1 MDFDLEKD
9 YYKILGV
16 TEDTSADDIKKAYL
30 KLAKKH
36 HPDVN
41 GNSDESKEKFQ
52 EIQEAYDV
60 LSHHSKKVRYDGMR
74 RGSRFDNYDDFD
86 FRHPF
91 GFRDPRANMNARSKN
106 YNPYDY
112 MPKRPKPDGI
122 NFDGADTSETITI
135 SFASSII
142 GIKKLAHSFRIDSAC
157 PNFIKEVKESI
168 KPCEHCH
175 KTGIL
180 VRMVHH
186 MHTELY
192 TCPHCNG
199 TGWTMNTDISKH
211 QCDHKGCN
219 KGVIS
224 EIKSFDL
231 NIPHGFADGSI
242 LRMTG
247 CGGQGV
253 GNGVDGNH
261 YITVNV
267 KKDPLFEIKDR
278 YNIHTTRVISPLS
291 IIFGGKTFVIA
302 PDGERID
309 IDIPKGFDCKPITY
323 ENKGM
328 YYKPNMEERGKLIV
342 EFILDDTVID
352 TDKWLNISSEEELKQ
367 FIDNAK
373 HYKKTQL
380 CDEQYNNYLSSVNSI
395 KARNGDL

>member
-9 YYKILGV
+9 YYKVLDV
-16 TEDTSADDIKKAYL
+16 TQDSSASEIKKAYL

-41 GNSDESKEKFQ
+41 GNSEESKQKFQ

-60 LSHHSKKVRYDGMR
+60 LSDQSKRARYDGMR
-74 RGSRFDNYDDFD
+74 RGGGFNGFG
-86 FRHPF
+86 FGHPF
-91 GFRDPRANMNARSKN
+91 GFGDPRANMNARSRN
-106 YNPYDY
+106 YNPYEY

-122 NFDGADTSETITI
+122 DFDGADTTETIII

-142 GIKKLAHSFRIDSAC
+142 GIKKLTHSFRIDSAC
-157 PNFIKEVKESI
+157 PNFIKEVQESI
-168 KPCEHCH
+168 KPCTHCH
-175 KTGIL
+175 KTGVL

-186 MHTELY
+186 MHTEIY

-199 TGWTMNTDISKH
+199 RGWTMDTDITKH
-211 QCDHKGCN
+211 QCNHKGCN
-219 KGVIS
+219 KGIIS
-224 EIKSFDL
+224 ELKSFDL
-231 NIPHGFADGSI
+231 TIPHGFADGSV

-253 GNGVDGNH
+253 GKGANGNH

-278 YNIHTTRVISPLS
+278 YNIHTTRIISPLS
-291 IIFGGKTFVIA
+291 IIFGGKTFIIA
-302 PDGERID
+302 PDGERIE

-323 ENKGM
+323 NNKGM
-328 YYKPNMEERGKLIV
+328 YYKPNTEERGKLIV
-342 EFILDDTVID
+342 EFVLDNTVID
-352 TDKWLNISSEEELKQ
+352 TTKWLNISSEEALKQ
-367 FIDNAK
+367 FIDNAN
-373 HYKKTQL
+373 HYKKTYL